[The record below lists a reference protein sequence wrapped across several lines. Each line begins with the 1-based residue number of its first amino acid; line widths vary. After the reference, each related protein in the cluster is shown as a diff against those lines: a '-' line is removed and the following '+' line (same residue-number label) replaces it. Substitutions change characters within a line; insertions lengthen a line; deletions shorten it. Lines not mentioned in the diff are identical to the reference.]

1 VTEDHVAVPSVELI
15 ERGDPGSVDWHFGKS
30 QQISCNPHWKRR
42 SQYHRRNTTQTFDNL
57 LSILL
62 EHQGYVLAFN
72 MINRVFPDLM
82 FVLIATRATNMP
94 CIR

>member
-1 VTEDHVAVPSVELI
+1 
-15 ERGDPGSVDWHFGKS
+15 
-30 QQISCNPHWKRR
+30 
-42 SQYHRRNTTQTFDNL
+42 
-57 LSILL
+57 
-62 EHQGYVLAFN
+62 LAFN